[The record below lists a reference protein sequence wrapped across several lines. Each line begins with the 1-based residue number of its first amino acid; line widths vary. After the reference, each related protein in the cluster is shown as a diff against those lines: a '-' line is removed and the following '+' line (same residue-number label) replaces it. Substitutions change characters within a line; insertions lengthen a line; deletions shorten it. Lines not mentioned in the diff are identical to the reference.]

1 MAGGS
6 DGTEQS
12 MCIEVVNY
20 ESEVVTALPPAVR
33 KGFAF
38 PLREFFSLTRLC
50 LEAVRGIAS
59 HISKGRLAG
68 KAKPFRTAGG
78 RAAVAKR
85 RRLRKMFFALGS
97 HRLRFVVTGSLLL
110 CFALADVGCFLSEEI
125 SPYYGRIVVPRKQEF
140 RWSDGGLPQVFDP
153 AFAAAPPDTDAV
165 RALFEGL
172 TDYDARTL
180 KPVPAIATHWES
192 SENGRVW
199 TFYLREDARWSSGE
213 TVTAVDFVR
222 SWQRTLKLGDLAPHS
237 ELLNNIVGARLSVGL
252 VGASNAEA
260 ESVNQKGGPIG
271 KSTNQQKKE
280 APRENLRTQFGAEAV
295 NDHELRVQLQRANPD
310 FPALVAHPVFRP
322 VKVTGEEVNKEI
334 AASHVISNGAFHLAR
349 TGRDGVV
356 LERAENYWGKTD
368 VSLERVEFVGGR
380 DGEATLAAYRAGDV
394 DAVTNAVFEP
404 LALKLLAPY
413 KDYHR
418 TTFGALTY
426 YSFNAAHAPF
436 DDVRV
441 RQALALAIDRERIS
455 EDETGGATEPAR
467 KFLPDAISEGADESV
482 GLKSATLEKDIAR
495 ARKLFAEAGYANGK
509 DFPRIRLLVNRNDQQ
524 RQVAQAIAAMWH
536 SALNVETEIIVK
548 NWDDYEA
555 AIRAGEYDLV
565 RRGMVMQTTDELT
578 NISMLFPAEIRAARP
593 ESETTQPGSSPP
605 GVHADPNGAAPS
617 SAGGRA
623 PEKKAAP
630 PIESEA
636 GALSQLRAIPIYF
649 ASSYTLVKPY
659 VAGFDAN
666 ILDAPSLKKIKIDTD
681 WREPKTARD
690 VWSR

>member
-1 MAGGS
+1 MKRKDRRG
-6 DGTEQS
+6 
-12 MCIEVVNY
+12 I
-20 ESEVVTALPPAVR
+20 R
-33 KGFAF
+33 KGTQ
-38 PLREFFSLTRLC
+38 R
-50 LEAVRGIAS
+50 
-59 HISKGRLAG
+59 KGHWRIL
-68 KAKPFRTAGG
+68 
-78 RAAVAKR
+78 VA
-85 RRLRKMFFALGS
+85 
-97 HRLRFVVTGSLLL
+97 GSLLL
-110 CFALADVGCFLSEEI
+110 CFALADAGCFLSEEI

-172 TDYDARTL
+172 TDYDAQTL
-180 KPVPAIATHWES
+180 KPVPAIATRWES
-192 SENGRVW
+192 SENYRVW

-213 TVTAVDFVR
+213 TVTAMDFVR
-222 SWQRTLKLGDLAPHS
+222 SWQRTLKLGDLAPHL
-237 ELLNNIVGARLSVGL
+237 ELLKNIVGARLSVGS
-252 VGASNAEA
+252 VRGANAESEA
-260 ESVNQKGGPIG
+260 TNQKSGPSDN
-271 KSTNQQKKE
+271 STSQQKKE
-280 APRENLRTQFGAEAV
+280 APRQNPPTQFGAEAV
-295 NDHELRVQLQRANPD
+295 NDHVLRVQLQRANPD

-322 VKVTGEEVNKEI
+322 VKIAAEEGNKEI
-334 AASHVISNGAFHLAR
+334 AASHVISNGAFHLAK
-349 TGRDGVV
+349 TGRDVVV
-356 LERAENYWGKTD
+356 LERAENYWGKTY

-380 DGEATLAAYRAGDV
+380 DGEATLAAYRAGEV

-418 TTFGALTY
+418 STFGALTY
-426 YSFNAAHAPF
+426 YSFNTAHAPF

-441 RQALALAIDRERIS
+441 RQALALAIDRERVS
-455 EDETGGATEPAR
+455 EDETQGATVPAK
-467 KFLPDAISEGADESV
+467 KFLPDAISDGTDEPV
-482 GLKSATLEKDIAR
+482 VAKSATLERDIAQ
-495 ARKLFAEAGYANGK
+495 ARKLFSEAGYADGRN
-509 DFPRIRLLVNRNDQQ
+509 FPKIRLLVNRNEQQ
-524 RQVAQAIAAMWH
+524 RQVAQSIAAMWH

-578 NISMLFPAEIRAARP
+578 NISMLFPPEITATARP
-593 ESETTQPGSSPP
+593 ESETTLPGSSPP
-605 GVHADPNGAAPS
+605 GVHGESSGAAPS
-617 SAGGRA
+617 GAGARTL
-623 PEKKAAP
+623 ETKATP

-636 GALSQLRAIPIYF
+636 EALSQLRAIPIYF

-666 ILDAPSLKKIKIDTD
+666 ILDAPSLKKIKIDTS